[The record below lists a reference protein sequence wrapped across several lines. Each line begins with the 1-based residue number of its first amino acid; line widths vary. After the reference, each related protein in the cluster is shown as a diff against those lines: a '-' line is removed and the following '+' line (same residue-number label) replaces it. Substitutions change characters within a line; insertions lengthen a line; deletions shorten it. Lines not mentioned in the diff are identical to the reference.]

1 MKTTVHL
8 PDPLVAEAKSIAAK
22 EGVTLRE
29 LIEAGLRHILAER
42 RRRQHRFRLRD
53 ASFTG
58 KGLQPEFRS
67 AGWEAIRDAIYEG
80 HGA

>member
-8 PDPLVAEAKSIAAK
+8 SDPLLAEAKSIAAK
-22 EGVTLRE
+22 EGMTLRD
-29 LIEAGLRHILAER
+29 LIEAGLRREVAER
-42 RRRQHRFRLRD
+42 RRRHRRFALRD

-58 KGLQPEFRS
+58 KGLQPEFRD
-67 AGWEAIRDAIYEG
+67 AGWEKIRDAVYEG